1 MIIIT
6 IFNYLILLSIF
17 GYAFIFKKIVKKNL
31 FYSVNNID
39 FFYGLFILILL
50 SLFINFFAPLK
61 FFSIPIVIIGL
72 LLFIYG
78 KKIKIYNVNFIF
90 YFILIPIISFFSY
103 YNGSNVDSPMYHL
116 QVLKWIGEYKIS
128 LGLINLE
135 IRLGMNSSWHSFLA
149 LMDIGFKT
157 WSAKYYIS
165 NILIAV
171 ITVQVILQKT
181 LSLSGL
187 FLFLSV
193 SYITLFSYLHPFN
206 NGIILNHL
214 GNPEVDIAAMVLFFF
229 SIYLFLKLVE
239 TNFKSKEIT
248 NLLSVVIFLSISTK
262 LSNITLVLI
271 PFYIFFKHKQYFFLN
286 STHYIILL
294 ASCLWMAR
302 SFLIS
307 GCFLFPVKST
317 CFRTPWLESVDKIE
331 YFSKI
336 IMGFARDTRLR
347 DKYTNF
353 DYIIDS
359 SQWILPWFQDYFLN
373 TSLLKISTALL
384 LLSILL
390 AILFLVLNKSFYIH
404 NSIKKN
410 FLFIL
415 IYFIITFLIWFQ
427 APEIRFGWGWIIALP
442 CLIISG
448 IIFHLSYLRKI
459 KQFYFSSILAG
470 LFILLVS
477 KHLEKFQ
484 IQHLILNGK
493 IYSYEKIVK
502 IGNYNN
508 VEFYQSTNGQCLD
521 FVKVCVNQPKK
532 KYNIISKFGYTIYLS
547 EVF

>member
-116 QVLKWIGEYKIS
+116 QVLKWIGEHKIS

-149 LMDIGFKT
+149 LMNIGFKT

-171 ITVQVILQKT
+171 ITVQVISQKT

-193 SYITLFSYLHPFN
+193 SYLTLFSYLHPFN

-229 SIYLFLKLVE
+229 SIYFFLKLVE
-239 TNFKSKEIT
+239 TNFKSKELT

-271 PFYIFFKHKQYFFLN
+271 PLYIFFKHKQYFFLN

-294 ASCLWMAR
+294 ASFLWMVR

-317 CFRTPWLESVDKIE
+317 CFSTPWLESVDKIE

-353 DYIIDS
+353 DYTIDS

-410 FLFIL
+410 LLFIL

-442 CLIISG
+442 CLVISG
-448 IIFHLSYLRKI
+448 IIFHLPYIRKI

-508 VEFYQSTNGQCLD
+508 VEFYQSTNDQCID

-547 EVF
+547 EAF

>member
-6 IFNYLILLSIF
+6 LFNCLILLSIF

-31 FYSVNNID
+31 FYSVNNYD
-39 FFYGLFILILL
+39 FFYGLFFLVLL
-50 SLFINFFAPLK
+50 SLFINFFSPLK

-78 KKIKIYNVNFIF
+78 KKIKIYNINFIF
-90 YFILIPIISFFSY
+90 YFTLIPIISFISY
-103 YNGSNVDSPMYHL
+103 FNGSNVDSPLYHL
-116 QVLKWIGEYKIS
+116 QALKWMSEHKIS

-135 IRLGMNSSWHSFLA
+135 IRLGNNSSWHSFLA
-149 LMDIGFKT
+149 LMDFGFKT
-157 WSAKYYIS
+157 WSSKYYAS

-171 ITVQVILQKT
+171 ITVQVISQKT
-181 LSLSGL
+181 LSLSSL

-193 SYITLFSYLHPFN
+193 CYLLLFSYLHPFN

-214 GNPEVDIAAMVLFFF
+214 GNPEVEIASMILFFF

-239 TNFKSKEIT
+239 TNFTSKEAT
-248 NLLSVVIFLSISTK
+248 DLLSVVIFLAISTK
-262 LSNITLVLI
+262 LSNIGLVLI
-271 PFYIFFKHKQYFFLN
+271 PLYIFFKHKQYFFLN
-286 STHYIILL
+286 SSHYIILL
-294 ASCLWMAR
+294 ASFLWTTR

-317 CFRTPWLESVDKIE
+317 CFSTPWLESVDKIE
-331 YFSKI
+331 HFSKI
-336 IMGFARDTRLR
+336 IMGYARDTRLR

-353 DYIIDS
+353 DYIIES
-359 SQWILPWFQDYFLN
+359 NQWILPWFNDYFLN
-373 TSLLKISTALL
+373 TSLLKISATFLI
-384 LLSILL
+384 LSILL

-404 NSIKKN
+404 NIIKKN

-415 IYFIITFLIWFQ
+415 IYFIITILIWFQ

-442 CLIISG
+442 CLIITG
-448 IIFHLSYLRKI
+448 LIFDLPYIKSINKI
-459 KQFYFSSILAG
+459 YFASVLTG

-484 IQHLILNGK
+484 IQHLVLNKK

-508 VEFYQSTNGQCLD
+508 IEFYQSTNHQCLD
-521 FVKVCVNQPKK
+521 FIKVCVNQLKK
-532 KYNIISKFGYTIYLS
+532 KYNVISKFGYKIYLS
-547 EVF
+547 EDF